1 MITTLILALG
11 IGVVVTLAI
20 QRLPLRL
27 PAANPG
33 APTGLGGWM
42 IPPVIGVTLSPIILL
57 RTLWTFF
64 DQIGMAH
71 VFQRLDLTV
80 RYLMLGELLLLG
92 ILVVVSVYCVWS
104 LYRQLPTFPA
114 AFVLIHMLSW
124 LSLAID
130 TAALVALGEPGKPQL
145 MANESSL
152 VLRTFVSA
160 IWVSYVL
167 ISQRVR
173 ATFVAAPIRE
183 GEYHGR
189 RELRPLEVPAKPAM
203 DPGAT

>member
-1 MITTLILALG
+1 M
-11 IGVVVTLAI
+11 
-20 QRLPLRL
+20 
-27 PAANPG
+27 
-33 APTGLGGWM
+33 
-42 IPPVIGVTLSPIILL
+42 IGVTLSPIILL